1 MEKIKQRNWD
11 DNPRGFFKAYFDAKY
26 NAGYFFI
33 SPISNTFSF
42 FSYNKAEGI
51 IEESLSIN
59 KDTIV
64 LFARLAYDKLNG
76 EDNNL
81 WKFEKKEVE

>member
-1 MEKIKQRNWD
+1 MEKLKERNWD

-26 NAGYFFI
+26 NAEFLFI
-33 SPISNTFSF
+33 SPLCNKFSF
-42 FSYNKAEGI
+42 YSYINGEVC
-51 IEESLSIN
+51 EEKLTIN

-76 EDNNL
+76 EDNNH